1 MHISSCIFALKRDT
15 EERSF
20 RDEFKYRKSTTQNT
34 EGELYVRIVKR
45 EIILN
50 WGSGKQS
57 PLKKHYSHS
66 VIGDKE

>member
-1 MHISSCIFALKRDT
+1 MTLK
-15 EERSF
+15 SVVSAINS
-20 RDEFKYRKSTTQNT
+20 KSTTQNT